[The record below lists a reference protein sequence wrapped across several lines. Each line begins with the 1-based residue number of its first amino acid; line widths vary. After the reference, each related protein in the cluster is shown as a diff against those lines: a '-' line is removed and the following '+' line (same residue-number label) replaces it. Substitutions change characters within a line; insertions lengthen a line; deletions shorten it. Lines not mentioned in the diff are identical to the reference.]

1 MSYWNKGKD
10 SNIEELKGR
19 ILTQI
24 EVNDDEIL
32 FTCDNGD
39 KYLMY
44 HYQDC
49 CESVYIEDISGDIQ
63 QLVGS
68 PLVMAEEVS
77 NVDEGSKDDECDDSY
92 TWTYYKFANNN
103 VYVTIRWYG
112 TSNGYY
118 SESVDFI
125 KLDKE

>member
-1 MSYWNKGKD
+1 MSYWNKGKY

-19 ILTQI
+19 TLTQI
-24 EVNDDEIL
+24 EVDDDEIL

-44 HYQDC
+44 HDQDC

-77 NVDEGSKDDECDDSY
+77 NVDEEAKDKEWDDSY